1 MRRAL
6 IVTGAVAVAL
16 STAGPAWAEPPL
28 EVFEPVTDRAAVL
41 GDGGVAAREATESLA
56 AETDIGLYTV
66 FVPSFDDMAA
76 DDWASQTAELS
87 GLEASDVLFA
97 VAVGEGGSTYE
108 YSWWIDDSSS
118 LSEVDVDAVMT
129 GEVEPRLGSNDWSGA
144 VVALAEQLRS
154 SVGPA
159 DAAAPGWST
168 TTTVLVVAA
177 VAVVLLVGHLLGR
190 RKSAAHPGAR

>member
-1 MRRAL
+1 MRKAL
-6 IVTGAVAVAL
+6 IVTGAVAFAL
-16 STAGPAWAEPPL
+16 STAGPAWAESPL
-28 EVFEPVTDRAAVL
+28 EVSEPVTDRAAAL
-41 GDGGVAAREATESLA
+41 GDGGEAARESTASLA
-56 AETDIGLYTV
+56 AETDIDLYTV
-66 FVPSFDDMAA
+66 FVPSFDAMAA

-87 GLEASDVLFA
+87 GLEASDVLLA
-97 VAVGEGGSTYE
+97 VAVGEGESTYE

-129 GEVEPRLGSNDWSGA
+129 SEVEPRLGSSDWSGA

-154 SVGPA
+154 SVGSA
-159 DAAAPGWST
+159 DAPTSGWST

-190 RKSAAHPGAR
+190 RKPAARPRAR